1 MTFVNR
7 GKNNGNFF
15 VHALTR
21 HKNNKMN
28 NNLSHFSLYGRSPL
42 TQLYTSV
49 LIILLSGMVI
59 FYLLFLAGAQVFG
72 VDPGNL
78 PDNLLNG
85 TVNGN
90 TGFLRYLVISQ
101 TISFFIVPA
110 IIIFILLK
118 PAAHVGSLDLKW
130 PLISEVALVV
140 LLAFCTFPVTSFTGE
155 LNSVIHFPGWLSGV
169 EQWMIE
175 KENNADSMIGK
186 LIVSDTFWIMMLNLL
201 SIAVLPAIGE
211 ELIFRGIFQ
220 KILYRFFKSGHPS
233 IWITAFLFSALHFQF
248 FGFLPRFIL
257 GLVFGYLFFWSR
269 TLWLPVIA
277 HLINNAAAVIQVYYK
292 GTDYMNSQTDINL
305 WKQLVILPV
314 PLITGGLILWY
325 FRKKSKINT
334 TTELNKPGINNT

>member
-1 MTFVNR
+1 
-7 GKNNGNFF
+7 
-15 VHALTR
+15 
-21 HKNNKMN
+21 MN
-28 NNLSHFSLYGRSPL
+28 NNLSHFSLYGKSPL
-42 TQLYTSV
+42 TQLYASV
-49 LIILLSGMVI
+49 LIILMFGMVI
-59 FYLLFLAGAQVFG
+59 FYLLFLAGAQAFG

-78 PDNLLNG
+78 TENLLTG
-85 TVNGN
+85 TVNAN
-90 TGFLRYLVISQ
+90 SGFLRYMVISQ

-110 IIIFILLK
+110 IIISILLK
-118 PAAHVGSLDLKW
+118 PAAHIGLMNFKR

-140 LLAFCTFPVTSFTGE
+140 ILAFCTFPVTSFTGE
-155 LNSVIHFPGWLSGV
+155 LNSVIHFPEWLSGV

-233 IWITAFLFSALHFQF
+233 IWITAFLFSVLHFQF

-277 HLINNAAAVIQVYYK
+277 HFINNAVAVFQVYYK
-292 GTDYMNSQTDINL
+292 GNEYMNSQTDVTL
-305 WKQLVILPV
+305 WKQLVFLPL

-325 FRKKSKINT
+325 FRKKSKIYT
-334 TTELNKPGINNT
+334 SADVKPPGINNT